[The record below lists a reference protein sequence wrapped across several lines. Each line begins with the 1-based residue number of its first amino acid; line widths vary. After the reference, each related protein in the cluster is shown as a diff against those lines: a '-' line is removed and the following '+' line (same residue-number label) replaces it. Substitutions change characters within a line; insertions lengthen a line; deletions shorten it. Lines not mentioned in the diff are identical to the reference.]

1 MPASWVAASTRARL
15 LGDRRIGRLRAA
27 AIASSG
33 GLGPALQMLQ
43 ASPYG
48 ANVDSG
54 MSLEAAQ
61 RQVAATILWNLRVLA
76 GWLPP
81 GGSAMMM
88 PLAAWF
94 EIANIEERLAYLS
107 GDRRA
112 APYQLGSLGTAW
124 RAVSRATTAD
134 AVREG
139 LTRSRWGD
147 PGTSDPSGIALALRF
162 KWAGWVSGF
171 VPGADAWA
179 ATAVALLGAR
189 VRFGSTASP
198 GGLPQIPGRVY
209 GLPPGWQQVASLPQ
223 LRAVMSPRLAW
234 VLDGV
239 EEPSDLWAAEAR
251 WWSRVEADAAQ
262 MVLRSRY
269 GPSAVVGIAMLLGHD
284 AWLTRAAL
292 GAAAR
297 GLQAKGVFDA
307 VA

>member
-15 LGDRRIGRLRAA
+15 LGDRRIGRERAA
-27 AIASSG
+27 ALANSG

-54 MSLEAAQ
+54 MPLEAAQ
-61 RQVAATILWNLRVLA
+61 RQVAATILWNFRVLA

-81 GGSAMMM
+81 GGSAILL
-88 PLAAWF
+88 PLVAWF

-107 GDRRA
+107 GGGHI
-112 APYQLGSLGTAW
+112 APYQLGNMGSAW
-124 RAVSRATTAD
+124 RAVSRATTTQ

-147 PGTSDPSGIALALRF
+147 PGTSDPSGMVLALRF
-162 KWAGWVSGF
+162 KWAGWVAGS

-189 VRFGSTASP
+189 IRFASTASP
-198 GGLPQIPGRVY
+198 EGLPQIPGTAY
-209 GLPPGWQQVASLPQ
+209 GLPPGWQHAASLPQ
-223 LRAVMSPRLAW
+223 LRAFMSPRLAW

-251 WWSRVEADAAQ
+251 WWSRAETDAAQ